1 MRKLGLIIVFFIT
14 AMLTAQCTEDDTIE
28 KAEYEAVNLVDGG
41 EEGDQEIDTER
52 DWS

>member
-28 KAEYEAVNLVDGG
+28 RAEYEAVNMVEDGG
-41 EEGDQEIDTER
+41 EEADDKDSTKDE
-52 DWS
+52 